1 MPNSAT
7 GPGPITADG
16 CAVELYRRL
25 QATGE
30 PDVIQAAVSS
40 GATVLEL
47 GAGAGRVTREL
58 VRLGYRVTAVDA
70 SSEMLAY
77 IAGARTIASSIE
89 RLELSERF
97 DAVVLGSNL
106 INVPDAA
113 LRAAFLATCRRHVRN
128 DGVVLIER
136 YVPARLER
144 LQDGLLDERDGIRTS
159 LRGLR
164 RSGNEFSATIIYEA
178 RDATWSH
185 SFSATLL
192 DDAAIAAELERAGLR
207 FAEWLDEK
215 QGWYSAKPV
224 EPRAG

>member
-47 GAGAGRVTREL
+47 GAGAGRVTREF

-70 SSEMLAY
+70 SPEMLAY

-89 RLELSERF
+89 RLELSERL

-178 RDATWSH
+178 RKATWSH

-192 DDAAIAAELERAGLR
+192 DDAPIAAELERAGLR